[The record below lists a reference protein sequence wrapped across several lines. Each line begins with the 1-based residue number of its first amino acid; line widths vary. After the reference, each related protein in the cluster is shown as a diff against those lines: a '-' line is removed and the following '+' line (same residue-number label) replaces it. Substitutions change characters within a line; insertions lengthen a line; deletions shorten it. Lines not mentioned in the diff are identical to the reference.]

1 MNKHF
6 MKTNLTILTFL
17 LVGVST
23 VFAQDY
29 QPSDERSSFERRKTS
44 IMDGNLLRATY
55 HNTGHAGRR
64 NSSSLDE
71 LIFEFPRNTNREYMY
86 FMSVMFG
93 TEVPDNSTPEDD
105 VFPIV
110 DVASYKTSRDGR
122 TNWSL
127 NPTVGYVRDDSEEI
141 ARSDRGP
148 SSPLGNTWPDTWPD
162 KFGDGGDG
170 WAGSWNGFFGRDQ
183 FNADVEFYYKA
194 GDDTYTRYLS
204 RFQPDETDATRGGLG
219 IILDTR
225 ILAWSQTLVNAT
237 HFNLFEIKNDGS
249 FDYPRMAFGLWIAD
263 FVGGGGPTDE
273 PVFDNIRSIAYLTDT
288 DRLSGGNSFD
298 GGLIGEMGLKFLETP
313 GNAIDGIDN
322 DGDSDTY
329 NPLGIPDDLIRSQ
342 RYDSEN
348 EDLFSRLLTANGGF
362 YTYEALKDT
371 VIKPFEATDFEERVI
386 NQGDLIVLIQDD
398 NSRVVTTYDGS
409 PFTTQGITYDFEGA
423 ANFTVLEDILPETDE
438 NFGIHIDGLDND
450 FDGLIDENQPNH
462 LTKSTFI
469 NGIPQVLSVRFI
481 NYLSFD
487 AGDSLQSGLIVP
499 NQIIRDR
506 INTDPTFADVVNTN
520 FEGRFQNYFTSAPM
534 IDEGRDDFFDNDND
548 WSVLIDDVGIEGDPE
563 TASTGQN
570 DGFPTS
576 GAGTSFP
583 GESSIDKTDVSE
595 TDLIGVSRV
604 RIFDAGAL
612 QVDQDANIWLSY
624 LIPGTFVEEVGT
636 DSDIFVSSGL
646 FPLAKGT
653 SERFAVAITA
663 AQENG
668 TAAADRS
675 KINQRLDDATT
686 AYEADYQFAVA
697 PTPPILSAVP
707 SNGKVTLYWDAS
719 SEESFDRYINL
730 QTGDGF
736 DFEGYKIYRTT
747 DVSFQDIFDITD
759 AKGSSLYLRPIAII
773 DKENGISGFHPIATN
788 GTQFDL
794 GEDSGLKRFF
804 EDTDVINGRKYYY
817 AVTAFDRGFEA
828 GGISPSESPVQIS
841 LNPDGTVTFGQNVI
855 EVRPSRDIAG
865 YISPDNPNAS
875 LADGAPGGT
884 VQINIIDP
892 SELVEN
898 NIYDVVFEDTLVSG
912 GANPDTI
919 KTKNFTLR
927 NMTSGTP
934 DTLISRSES
943 FNGENNPNTEGFTIT
958 LQNVNEFGL
967 NDNLSEW
974 VYDDATMPHEY
985 VFTTQSVP
993 KVGDYTIV
1001 VGDNV
1006 GFGQSTEKE
1015 IEVSPGSFQTLAS
1028 IPTNFKVF
1036 NSLEDQE
1043 IKYAFFDLQNPLNA
1057 QQRCNPTFFPPD
1069 NYTPS
1074 VAGQLSAVSG
1084 FSGRCSDIIYFIE
1097 DYREVQDTTTF
1108 RVSMSALNV
1117 EGALV
1122 TVNPEPGDSLKLF
1135 TNKPFTQNDRFVFRF
1150 EENNI
1155 PQIDADTA
1163 KSALDDILVIPN
1175 PYKVSNIFEGATTN
1189 TNLQQNRELHF
1200 TGIPAPSTLRI
1211 FTVSGVLIREID
1223 IQERDLTSQY
1233 GGSYIWNMLTKDNLE
1248 ISYGIYLYHI
1258 DAPGIGEKV
1267 GKFAVIK

>member
-1 MNKHF
+1 
-6 MKTNLTILTFL
+6 MKTLLACFFIILL
-17 LVGVST
+17 GAYPVQS
-23 VFAQDY
+23 QEHE
-29 QPSDERSSFERRKTS
+29 PSEERSSFERRKTS
-44 IMDGNLLRATY
+44 TMDGNLLRATY

-71 LIFEFPRNTNREYMY
+71 LIFEYPRNTNREYMY

-127 NPTVGYVRDDSEEI
+127 NPIVGYVRDDANEI

-148 SSPLGNTWPDTWPD
+148 TSPLGNTWPDTWPD
-162 KFGDGGDG
+162 KFENGGDG

-194 GDDTYTRYLS
+194 GDDTYTRYVS
-204 RFQPDETDATRGGLG
+204 RFQPDETDPSRGGLG

-237 HFNLFEIKNDGS
+237 HFNLFEITNDGS
-249 FDYPRMAFGLWIAD
+249 YDYPRMAFGLWIAD

-288 DRLSGGNSFD
+288 DRQSGGSAFD

-329 NPLGIPDDLIRSQ
+329 NPLPVPAEPIRQ
-342 RYDSEN
+342 ARYDVDN
-348 EDLFSRLLTANGGF
+348 KDLFTPLTTNGGGF
-362 YTYEALKDT
+362 YAYETLRDT
-371 VIKPFEATDFEERVI
+371 VIKPFVAEDFEERTI
-386 NQGDLIVLIQDD
+386 NQGDKIVLIQND
-398 NSRVVTTYDGS
+398 NSRIIATYDGS
-409 PFTTQGITYDFEGA
+409 PFTSQGVTYDFEGA
-423 ANFTVLEDILPETDE
+423 ASFTVFEDILPQTDE
-438 NFGIHIDGLDND
+438 DFGIHIDGIDND

-469 NGIPQVLSVRFI
+469 NGVAQVLSVRFI
-481 NYLSFD
+481 NYLNFEP
-487 AGDSLQSGLIVP
+487 GDTLQSGLIVS
-499 NQIIRDR
+499 NQEIRDR
-506 INTDPTFADVVNTN
+506 MNSDPSFEELVNVTHN
-520 FEGRFQNYFTSAPM
+520 GRFKNHFTSAPM
-534 IDEGRDDFFDNDND
+534 IDEARDDFFDNDDD
-548 WSVLIDDVGIEGDPE
+548 WNALIDDVGIEGDPE
-563 TASTGQN
+563 TSSQGQN
-570 DGFPTS
+570 DGLPTS

-612 QVDQDANIWLSY
+612 QVDQDANIWLTY

-646 FPLAKGT
+646 FPLAKGS

-668 TAAADRS
+668 TPTADRQ
-675 KINQRLDDATT
+675 KINERLDDATT

-759 AKGSSLYLRPIAII
+759 ATGSPLYLRPIAII
-773 DKENGISGFHPIATN
+773 DKDNGISGYHPVATN
-788 GTQFDL
+788 GTQFNL
-794 GEDSGLKRFF
+794 GNDSGLKRFF

-817 AVTAFDRGFEA
+817 AVTAYDRGFEA

-865 YISPDNPNAS
+865 YISPDDPFAQLAS
-875 LADGAPGGT
+875 GSPGGT
-884 VQINIIDP
+884 IQVDILDP
-892 SELVEN
+892 SVLKAD

-912 GANPDTI
+912 GADPDTI
-919 KTKNFTLR
+919 KTQNFTLR
-927 NMTSGTP
+927 NVTSGFP
-934 DTLISRSES
+934 DTLISRSS
-943 FNGENNPNTEGFTIT
+943 NFNGENNPNTEGFTIT
-958 LQNVNEFGL
+958 LNNVNEFGL
-967 NDNLSEW
+967 NEDLSGW
-974 VYDDATMPHEY
+974 AYDVDSLPPHDY
-985 VFTTQSVP
+985 VFTIQSVP
-993 KVGDYTIV
+993 KISDYEIVIGDSA
-1001 VGDNV
+1001 
-1006 GFGQSTEKE
+1006 FGKSTRKN
-1015 IEVSPGSFQTLAS
+1015 IEVSPGTFTVLDS
-1028 IPTNFKVF
+1028 IATNFKIF
-1036 NSLEDQE
+1036 NTYTGEE
-1043 IKYAFFDLQNPLNA
+1043 IQYAFFDLNNPTNA

-1069 NYTPS
+1069 NYTNPYP
-1074 VAGQLSAVSG
+1074 GQLSAVSG
-1084 FSGRCSDIIYFIE
+1084 FSGRCSDIIYFVE
-1097 DYREVQDTTTF
+1097 DYRGVEDTTTF
-1108 RVSMSALNV
+1108 RISLAAQNV
-1117 EGALV
+1117 NGALV
-1122 TVNPEPGDSLKLF
+1122 SAHPQLGDTLKIF
-1135 TNKPFTQNDRFVFRF
+1135 TTKPFTENDRFVFRF
-1150 EENNI
+1150 DEDNI
-1155 PQIDADTA
+1155 PRIDADTA
-1163 KSALDDILVIPN
+1163 RSELDDILVIPN

-1211 FTVSGVLIREID
+1211 FTVSGVLVREID
-1223 IQERDLTSQY
+1223 IQPNDLTSEY

-1258 DAPGIGEKV
+1258 EAPGIGEKV